1 MPYGDSTIYGDI
13 KSTNTRSSYSS
24 EHLHRMVELVAG
36 MGADPHIRPSSNS
49 LIVLLVYIYFNCDS
63 LM

>member
-1 MPYGDSTIYGDI
+1 MPDDDSTMYGYI
-13 KSTNTRSSYSS
+13 KSANTRSSYSS

-63 LM
+63 FM